1 MGLLFTS
8 MNSRK
13 IIWFICVVIGIA
25 LLIVGILTT
34 VAKQRFLSHI
44 STLAPLPP
52 MGWNGWN
59 HFGCKEEVNETLIKE
74 IVLALKS
81 SGMRDVGYEYVVL
94 DDCWQIGRDTQGNII
109 PDPKKFPSGMR
120 ALGDYIHKHG
130 MKFGIY
136 TSAGRKTCEKREGSY
151 RNELRDVQAYA
162 SWGVDYIKVDW
173 CGIEYLDTKTQY
185 EKWRRAIEKTGRPI
199 VLSIAI
205 ADIEKIDNNE
215 VWKWGRG
222 IGHLWR
228 TARDVLDYWPDVLR
242 VLDRNAQ
249 YAQYSGPH
257 GWNDADMLQVG
268 NGGMT
273 DEEYKSHFS
282 MWAMMASPLMAG
294 NDVRFMQPR
303 IKKILTN
310 YEVIAIDQDPLGIQ
324 GTKVFDNSHGQEIW
338 KKQLA
343 GGKTALAMFNRAD
356 EEATMIFS
364 WDMLGVATASAE
376 VRNAWSHDTVEL
388 SSNDFTVTLPSHGVE
403 VFVVAIPQ

>member
-1 MGLLFTS
+1 MSMKNQRIIWYACIVFGLLL
-8 MNSRK
+8 
-13 IIWFICVVIGIA
+13 VIVLGMQ
-25 LLIVGILTT
+25 LVTR
-34 VAKQRFLSHI
+34 QRFLPQLDK
-44 STLAPLPP
+44 LAPTPP

-59 HFGCKEEVNETLIKE
+59 HFGCSEKINEDFVKE
-74 IVLALKS
+74 IVLAMVN
-81 SGMRDVGYEYVVL
+81 SGMKDAGYEYVVL
-94 DDCWQIGRDTQGNII
+94 DDCWQIGRDARGNII

-151 RNELRDVQAYA
+151 KSEQRDVQAYA

-294 NDVRFMQPR
+294 NDVRSMEPR

-324 GTKVFDNSHGQEIW
+324 GTKIFDNSLGQEIW
-338 KKQLA
+338 KKPLI
-343 GGKTALAMFNRAD
+343 GGRVALAVFNRAD
-356 EEATMIFS
+356 DEASVTFS
-364 WDMLGVATASAE
+364 WDTLGVATLSAQ
-376 VRNAWSHDTVEL
+376 VRNAWSHDVVDI
-388 SSNDFTVTLPSHGVE
+388 SSNDTTVMLPSHGVE
-403 VFVVAIPQ
+403 VFIAASR